1 MKRFVLPILLF
12 IASLSLLTG
21 CTGSLPDSDSGTGW
35 ITYEVREGLSY
46 NDAWMIVVDA
56 LLTRGYQFETLS
68 KDDGY
73 MKTEYYHETVESQG
87 VETKT
92 RLSVKFTY
100 GRRTVRLKVDEE
112 YIVGYKQP
120 GVDIPR
126 VADLKVELRD
136 RLL

>member
-1 MKRFVLPILLF
+1 MKHLIRSSLVVLLLLPFINGCQPIV
-12 IASLSLLTG
+12 SENENN
-21 CTGSLPDSDSGTGW
+21 W
-35 ITYEVREGLSY
+35 ITYEVREGLDY
-46 NDAWMIVVDA
+46 NEAWRVVVDA

-73 MKTEYYHETVESQG
+73 MKTEYLHETVDSQG
-87 VETKT
+87 VEVRT
-92 RLSVKFTY
+92 RVSVKFTY
-100 GRRTVRLKVDEE
+100 GRRTVRIKLDED
-112 YIVGYKQP
+112 YLIGYKEP

>member
-1 MKRFVLPILLF
+1 MKHLIRSSLVVLLLLPFVNGCQPIV
-12 IASLSLLTG
+12 SENENT
-21 CTGSLPDSDSGTGW
+21 W
-35 ITYEVREGLSY
+35 ITYEVREGLDY
-46 NDAWMIVVDA
+46 NEAWRVVVDA

-73 MKTEYYHETVESQG
+73 MKTEYLHETVESQG
-87 VETKT
+87 VEIRT
-92 RLSVKFTY
+92 RVSVKFTY
-100 GRRTVRLKVDEE
+100 GRRTVRIKVDED
-112 YIVGYKQP
+112 YLIGYKEP

>member
-1 MKRFVLPILLF
+1 MKRLAFPIFLVFAFLPF
-12 IASLSLLTG
+12 FNG
-21 CTGSLPDSDSGTGW
+21 CQPVVTEEENGW
-35 ITYEVREGLSY
+35 ITYEVRDGL
-46 NDAWMIVVDA
+46 NFNEAWMVVVDA

-73 MKTEYYHETVESQG
+73 MKTEYLHETVEAQG
-87 VETKT
+87 VEVRT
-92 RLSVKFTY
+92 RISIKFTY
-100 GRRTVRLKVDEE
+100 GRRTVRMKVDED

-126 VADLKVELRD
+126 IADLKVEMRD

>member
-1 MKRFVLPILLF
+1 MKYLVRLSFAVLLLLPFVNGCQPIV
-12 IASLSLLTG
+12 SENENN
-21 CTGSLPDSDSGTGW
+21 W
-35 ITYEVREGLSY
+35 ITYEVRDGLDY
-46 NDAWMIVVDA
+46 NEAWRVVVDA

-73 MKTEYYHETVESQG
+73 MKSEWLHETVESQG
-87 VETKT
+87 VEIRT
-92 RLSVKFTY
+92 RISVKFTY
-100 GRRTVRLKVDEE
+100 GRRTVRVKVDED
-112 YIVGYKQP
+112 YLIGYKEP

>member
-1 MKRFVLPILLF
+1 MKYLVRLSFAVLLF
-12 IASLSLLTG
+12 LPFING
-21 CTGSLPDSDSGTGW
+21 CQPIVSENENNW
-35 ITYEVREGLSY
+35 ITYEVRDGLDY
-46 NDAWMIVVDA
+46 NEAWRVVVDA

-73 MKTEYYHETVESQG
+73 MKSEWLHETVESQG
-87 VETKT
+87 VEIRT
-92 RLSVKFTY
+92 RISVKFTY
-100 GRRTVRLKVDEE
+100 GRRTVRVKVDED
-112 YIVGYKQP
+112 YLIGYKEP

>member
-1 MKRFVLPILLF
+1 MKRIVLPVLLILGALGLF
-12 IASLSLLTG
+12 SG
-21 CTGSLPDSDSGTGW
+21 CTGPLPDSETNGW
-35 ITYEVREGLSY
+35 ITYEVRDGLSY
-46 NDAWMIVVDA
+46 NEAWMIVVDA

-73 MKTEYYHETVESQG
+73 MKTEFYHELVESQG
-87 VETKT
+87 VEART
-92 RLSVKFTY
+92 RISIKFTY
-100 GRRTVRLKVDEE
+100 GRRTVRMKVDEE

-126 VADLKVELRD
+126 IADLKVELRD

>member
-1 MKRFVLPILLF
+1 MKWRVLPILLAIVF
-12 IASLSLLTG
+12 VPLFHGCQPILTEP
-21 CTGSLPDSDSGTGW
+21 TNNW

-46 NDAWMIVVDA
+46 NEAWMIVVDA
-56 LLTRGYQFETLS
+56 LLTRGYQFEQLS

-73 MKTEYYHETVESQG
+73 MKTEFYHEAVESMG
-87 VETKT
+87 LEVRT
-92 RLSVKFTY
+92 RISVKLTY
-100 GRRTVRLKVDEE
+100 GRRTVRVKVDED

>member
-1 MKRFVLPILLF
+1 MNHLIRSSLVVLLLLPFVNGCQPIV
-12 IASLSLLTG
+12 SENENN
-21 CTGSLPDSDSGTGW
+21 W
-35 ITYEVREGLSY
+35 ITYEVREGLDY
-46 NDAWMIVVDA
+46 NEAWRVVVDA

-73 MKTEYYHETVESQG
+73 MKTEYLHETVESQG
-87 VETKT
+87 VEIRT
-92 RLSVKFTY
+92 RVSVKFTY
-100 GRRTVRLKVDEE
+100 GRRTVRIKVDED
-112 YIVGYKQP
+112 YLIGYKEP

>member
-1 MKRFVLPILLF
+1 MKHGVR
-12 IASLSLLTG
+12 LSLLALLLLPLFGG
-21 CTGSLPDSDSGTGW
+21 CQPIVEDQSNNW
-35 ITYEVREGLSY
+35 ITYEVREGLAY
-46 NDAWMIVVDA
+46 NDAWMVAVDA

-73 MKTEYYHETVESQG
+73 MKSEWLHETVESQG
-87 VETKT
+87 VEIRT
-92 RLSVKFTY
+92 RVSVKFTY
-100 GRRTVRLKVDEE
+100 GRRTVRVKVDED
-112 YIVGYKQP
+112 YLIGYKEP